1 MAKAKLNK
9 QKNPGE
15 TIMKDVSHTMKLS
28 AATMLA
34 MLLGSYLDA
43 APANSAEVRDIS
55 KVNGGIRVSAEERV
69 GDISS
74 VNGGIDLASG
84 ASAERLDTVNGGID
98 LDERV
103 EIERAETVNGGI
115 RVGRDV
121 TVHGS
126 LSTVNGGIQTQPG
139 TQIERDVS
147 TVNGKIRLRE
157 TRVGED
163 VKTSNGDISLNDGS
177 VVEGDIIVRGRRSWI
192 GRFFNFDSKPSKIII
207 DADSSVIGDIHLYR
221 EVNLDIADGA
231 VEGDIIEHF

>member
-1 MAKAKLNK
+1 MR
-9 QKNPGE
+9 E
-15 TIMKDVSHTMKLS
+15 VSHTMKLS

-34 MLLGSYLDA
+34 MLLGSYLYSSS
-43 APANSAEVRDIS
+43 ANATDLRDIS

-74 VNGGIDLASG
+74 VNGGIDLGSG

-103 EIERAETVNGGI
+103 EIEGAETVNGGI
-115 RVGRDV
+115 RVSRDV

-126 LSTVNGGIQTQPG
+126 LSTVNGGIQTNAG
-139 TQIERDVS
+139 TVIEERVR
-147 TVNGKIRLRE
+147 TVNGKIRLRD

-163 VKTSNGDISLNDGS
+163 VQTSNGDILLTDGS
-177 VVEGDIIVRGRRSWI
+177 VVEGDIVVKGRRSWI
-192 GRFFNFDSKPSKIII
+192 GRFFSFDRKPSKIII
-207 DADSSVIGDIHLYR
+207 DSDSSVLGDIHLYR

-231 VEGDIIEHF
+231 EVGDVIEHF